1 VFVVLRGEIMSEL
14 FTFTVEY
21 SEESPH
27 PEKIFSSIAKTIEG
41 MQFLNDELI
50 KCLDLEATNSLT
62 LHSVEKGSIKVVLG
76 TIIKTAENCEF
87 TKEYIEKGSAF
98 LKNST
103 AEVIKLIGHNK
114 RPTPENITAVE
125 DEIRK
130 EALKS
135 GFNDLDAY
143 SDISRVNLL
152 KGVSLINSGIKTL
165 PPSNKVYFSL
175 ENEDVDLTGG
185 VELNDDIIKSLTTD
199 SEVKEKQI
207 VTLMIK
213 KVDLIG
219 ESKWQFKYNYAP
231 NKIKLINA
239 KIMDQKWLEKWKN
252 KEISLKHGDSLIVE
266 VIFEQGFNKSL
277 NKITENMIITK
288 VLKVINESD
297 YKSDALM

>member
-1 VFVVLRGEIMSEL
+1 MSEL

-76 TIIKTAENCEF
+76 NIIKTAENCEF